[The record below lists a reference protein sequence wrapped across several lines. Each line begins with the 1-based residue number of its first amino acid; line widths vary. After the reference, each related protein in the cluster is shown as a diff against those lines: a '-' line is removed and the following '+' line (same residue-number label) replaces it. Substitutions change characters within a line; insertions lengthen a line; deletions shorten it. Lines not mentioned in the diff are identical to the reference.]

1 MVPAGASAGSS
12 IEGLGIRLRV
22 RGSSVSM
29 KPVSRKSPESP
40 IRQEMPGV
48 GAAIEND
55 TVQPPLWRENAA
67 IGALTLSVGGPV
79 RGTETG
85 GSAATFCAGSAGLG
99 GRGGFLLRFLG
110 TPVRKNVSTIL

>member
-1 MVPAGASAGSS
+1 MD
-12 IEGLGIRLRV
+12 GLGMRLRV

-40 IRQEMPGV
+40 IRQEMPSV
-48 GAAIEND
+48 GSAIEND

-79 RGTETG
+79 RGTDAG
-85 GSAATFCAGSAGLG
+85 GSAATFCAGSAALAACVGSFIKSLATP
-99 GRGGFLLRFLG
+99 LRKTL
-110 TPVRKNVSTIL
+110 STIWSE